1 MVCVLWNWTNSHVY
15 SHENKLFLRT
25 KGAIIAQTP
34 SYYSATGAQGAAVC
48 APVIIDQDHKQAEL
62 GHFLRTATVPWFL
75 IDLPS
80 SPLNKSV
87 FALKVRL
94 NARLEDSQIYT

>member
-1 MVCVLWNWTNSHVY
+1 MCTPMKINLVF
-15 SHENKLFLRT
+15 ED

-34 SYYSATGAQGAAVC
+34 SCYSATGAQGAAVC
-48 APVIIDQDHKQAEL
+48 APVTIDQDHKQAEL

-75 IDLPS
+75 MDLPS
-80 SPLNKSV
+80 SPQNKSAS
-87 FALKVRL
+87 ALKVRL